1 MPAEVQISF
10 RGMESSPSVEAQV
23 RRRAE
28 ELRQFSERVSACRVT
43 LEAANRR
50 HHQGAIYRV
59 SVDLAVPGGKVVANR
74 EPGEDH
80 AHEDIHVAIR
90 DAFDAARRRLQDH
103 MRRLGGQTKQ
113 HAAPS
118 IGRMVRV
125 FAERDYGFLETET
138 GDEVYVHRNA
148 VVGGGF
154 DKLKVGDRVRYVVD
168 PEEGQKGAQASTV
181 VPLD

>member
-10 RGMESSPSVEAQV
+10 RGMESSASVEAQV

-28 ELRQFSERVSACRVT
+28 ELQQFSDRVSACRVT
-43 LEAANRR
+43 LEAVNRR
-50 HHQGAIYRV
+50 HHQGAIYHV

-103 MRRLGGQTKQ
+103 VGRLDGQTKQ
-113 HAAPS
+113 HEAPS
-118 IGRMVRV
+118 IGRIIRV
-125 FAERDYGFLETET
+125 FAERDYGFLETEG

-154 DKLKVGDRVRYVVD
+154 DKLKIGDRVRYVVD
-168 PEEGQKGAQASTV
+168 PEDGEKGPQASTV

>member
-1 MPAEVQISF
+1 MPAEVQITF
-10 RGMESSPSVEAQV
+10 RGMVSSPSVEAQV

-28 ELRQFSERVSACRVT
+28 ELEQFSDRVSACRVT

-50 HHQGAIYRV
+50 HHQGTIYRV

-103 MRRLGGQTKQ
+103 MRRLDGQLKQ
-113 HAAPS
+113 HAVPS
-118 IGRMVRV
+118 IGRIVRV
-125 FAERDYGFLETET
+125 FAERDYGFLETES

-154 DKLKVGDRVRYVVD
+154 DKLKVGGRVRYVVD

-181 VPLD
+181 VPLE